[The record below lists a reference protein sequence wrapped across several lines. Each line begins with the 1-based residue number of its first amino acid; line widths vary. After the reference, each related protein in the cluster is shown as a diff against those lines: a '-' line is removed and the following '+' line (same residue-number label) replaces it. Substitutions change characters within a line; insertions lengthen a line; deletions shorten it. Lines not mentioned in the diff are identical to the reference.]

1 MSLKLTTK
9 TLKNKIG
16 CMLMLMMI
24 MMMHHQ
30 LMQYEVDA
38 SGDEEDKLTIIE

>member
-9 TLKNKIG
+9 TLRNKIG

-30 LMQYEVDA
+30 MQYEVDA